1 MEATKEEA
9 WLRVLLAGDGR
20 PPPPPPPPLEAPPPL
35 GWGCEQGSPLPPPPL
50 GKGGAARELKEPS
63 FFKDRW
69 YVGNRLFCSVQKK
82 YPLLRLR

>member
-20 PPPPPPPPLEAPPPL
+20 PPPPPPPPPPPLEAPPPL

-50 GKGGAARELKEPS
+50 GKGGAARELDLRNRHFLKT
-63 FFKDRW
+63 DRW
-69 YVGNRLFCSVQKK
+69 HVGNRMFCSVQK
-82 YPLLRLR
+82 